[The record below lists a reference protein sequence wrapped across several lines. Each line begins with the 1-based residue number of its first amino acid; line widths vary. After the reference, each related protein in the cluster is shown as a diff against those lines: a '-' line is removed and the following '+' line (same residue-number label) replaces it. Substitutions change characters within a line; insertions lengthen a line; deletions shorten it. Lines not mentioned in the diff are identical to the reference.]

1 MFYEI
6 SLYLNLI
13 LLFHFLWN
21 IRKEY
26 QNTARIL
33 FLKSQLVAYKRKKKK
48 FHTKPL
54 ERFKL
59 VILSYLDRN
68 WKENLILISPATLL
82 EWRKKK
88 FKIFWSLLSRRK
100 KTGRPNIPWEII
112 KLIRKIAKENN
123 IWGATKLHGLLLKLG
138 HTICERTVSKY
149 IPKRPPDPKKRMNW
163 KQFYS
168 LHSETVIV
176 SDTFTSYSENFK
188 EIFRV
193 VFFLHVETRQIL
205 HFDIHTNP
213 TTNWMKKVL
222 KLVVRKQ
229 KQAGKKIRY
238 FLSDND
244 PIFGKKFTKYLER
257 LGIKHNKTTRFSPW
271 QNCYAERINSMLH
284 SLRVVQQIKTCRN
297 EFLDFF
303 IPLNKYHLEKKLDEF
318 IHFYNNHRTH
328 LALNKDSPVPS
339 PVLTSSKD
347 KSVKLV
353 STPVLGG
360 LYHIYSYKKVA

>member
-1 MFYEI
+1 MFYELSLTANCVFFI
-6 SLYLNLI
+6 SLV
-13 LLFHFLWN
+13 FLYF
-21 IRKEY
+21 KKSS
-26 QNTARIL
+26 QNSAQVL
-33 FLKSQLVAYKRKKKK
+33 FLKSQLAVLKRKKKK
-48 FHTKPL
+48 FHTKSL

-112 KLIRKIAKENN
+112 KLIRRVAKENN
-123 IWGATKLHGLLLKLG
+123 IWGATKLHGLLQKLG
-138 HTICERTVSKY
+138 HNICERTVSKY

-168 LHSETVIV
+168 LHSETMIV

-193 VFFLHVETRQIL
+193 VFFLHVETRQII

-271 QNCYAERINSMLH
+271 QNCYAERW
-284 SLRVVQQIKTCRN
+284 IKTCRN

-303 IPLNKYHLEKKLDEF
+303 IPINKYHLEKKLDEF

-328 LALNKDSPVPS
+328 LALNKDSPIHS

-347 KSVKLV
+347 KSMKLI

-360 LYHIYSYKKVA
+360 LYHTYSYENVA

>member
-6 SLYLNLI
+6 SLFLNFI
-13 LLFHFLWN
+13 LLFHFLCN
-21 IRKEY
+21 IQKES
-26 QNTARIL
+26 QNTTRIL

-54 ERFKL
+54 ERLKL
-59 VILSYLDRN
+59 VILSYLHRN

-112 KLIRKIAKENN
+112 KLIRRVAKENK

-149 IPKRPPDPKKRMNW
+149 IPKPPSNTKKRISW
-163 KQFYS
+163 KEFY
-168 LHSETVIV
+168 LFHADAMIV
-176 SDTFTSYSENFK
+176 SDTFTVYSSNFK
-188 EIFRV
+188 QIFRV
-193 VFFLHVETRQIL
+193 VFFLHLGSRQIL

-213 TTNWMKKVL
+213 TTKWMRKVL
-222 KLVVRKQ
+222 KFAIRKQ
-229 KQAGKKIRY
+229 KQTGKKFHD

-244 PIFGKKFTKYLER
+244 SVFGIRFTKYLIR
-257 LGIKHNKTTRFSPW
+257 IGIKHKKTSFHSPW
-271 QNCYAERINSMLH
+271 QNCYTERW
-284 SLRVVQQIKTCRN
+284 IKTCRN

-303 IPLNKYHLEKKLDEF
+303 IPLNQFHLEKKLEEF
-318 IHFYNNHRTH
+318 IHFYNHHRTH
-328 LALNKDSPVPS
+328 LALNKDSPIPS
-339 PVLTSSKD
+339 PVFIRPPDGSK
-347 KSVKLV
+347 KLV

>member
-1 MFYEI
+1 MFYELSLTANCVFFI
-6 SLYLNLI
+6 SLV
-13 LLFHFLWN
+13 FLYF
-21 IRKEY
+21 KKSS

-100 KTGRPNIPWEII
+100 KTGRPNIPWNII
-112 KLIRKIAKENN
+112 KLIRRVAKENN
-123 IWGATKLHGLLLKLG
+123 IWGATKLHGLLQKLG
-138 HTICERTVSKY
+138 HNICERTVSKY
-149 IPKRPPDPKKRMNW
+149 IPKRPPDPKKRINW

-168 LHSETVIV
+168 LHSETMIV

-213 TTNWMKKVL
+213 TTNWMKRVL
-222 KLVVRKQ
+222 KFVVRKQ
-229 KQAGKKIRY
+229 FKAGREFRY
-238 FLSDND
+238 FLTDND
-244 PIFGKKFTKYLER
+244 SLFGNKFTKYLER
-257 LGIKHNKTTRFSPW
+257 IGIKHKKTAIRSPW
-271 QNCYAERINSMLH
+271 QNCYAERW
-284 SLRVVQQIKTCRN
+284 VKTCRN
-297 EFLDFF
+297 EFLDYF
-303 IPLNKYHLEKKLDEF
+303 IPINQYHLEKKLDEF

-328 LALNKDSPVPS
+328 LALNKDSPIPS
-339 PVLTSSKD
+339 PILKPPKD
-347 KSVKLV
+347 GKGKLV

-360 LYHIYSYKKVA
+360 LYHTYHYENVA

>member
-1 MFYEI
+1 MFYELSLTANCVFFI
-6 SLYLNLI
+6 SLV
-13 LLFHFLWN
+13 FLYF
-21 IRKEY
+21 KKSS
-26 QNTARIL
+26 QNSAQVL
-33 FLKSQLVAYKRKKKK
+33 FLKSQLAVLKRKKKK
-48 FHTKPL
+48 FHTKSL

-112 KLIRKIAKENN
+112 KLIRRVAKENN
-123 IWGATKLHGLLLKLG
+123 IWGATKLHGLLQKLG
-138 HTICERTVSKY
+138 HNICERTVSKY

-168 LHSETVIV
+168 LHSETMIV

-193 VFFLHVETRQIL
+193 VFFLHVETRQII

-271 QNCYAERINSMLH
+271 QNCYAERW
-284 SLRVVQQIKTCRN
+284 IKTCRN

-303 IPLNKYHLEKKLDEF
+303 IPINKYHLEKKLDEF

-328 LALNKDSPVPS
+328 LALNKDSPIHS

-347 KSVKLV
+347 KSMKLV

-360 LYHIYSYKKVA
+360 LYHTYSYKKVA

>member
-168 LHSETVIV
+168 LHSETMIV

-257 LGIKHNKTTRFSPW
+257 LGIKHKKTSFHSPW

-339 PVLTSSKD
+339 PVLTSLKD
-347 KSVKLV
+347 KSMKLV

-360 LYHIYSYKKVA
+360 LYYIFCDP